1 MRSILEE
8 TMLDIMYDVPA
19 QPEIEEVVI
28 SAEVVEKREKPIVV
42 YTSPARTG

>member
-1 MRSILEE
+1 MEDI
-8 TMLDIMYDVPA
+8 MLDIMYDVPT

-28 SAEVVEKREKPIVV
+28 SAEVVEKKEKPIVV